1 MSDKITP
8 PVAGEKI
15 VIKKTGGCRS
25 FFAGFFCAII
35 FLVLVIGGAGVYVYY
50 GVSLR
55 QIEDMFGI
63 QIPIE
68 GDLNNKNVKDLIALG
83 LDVKDSYVNMT
94 IGEVDTKLGVKL
106 PDKFPGTDINISYLY
121 QDDAIITFLGTQ
133 QKVLDVKVLD
143 VANNLNAFVESLLDI
158 VYDHLTVG
166 EVLRTADLDETVNS
180 LGYPGLTDAIYTV
193 DGNKMALSD
202 MTINQAQQV
211 LQDYYGSENL
221 TVANIIEASGLT
233 VIPDDPMYDRIRAL
247 KVASVTTD
255 ELMDTI
261 TGEIVNDLVDLSD
274 FAFTQT
280 EDFNNTKLSG
290 MVDYIESLQ
299 VGEFVTLE
307 NAVDAEFFIDNPQF
321 STLNKTYISHLDE
334 GINKLTVSQI
344 LTTTQLAR
352 TTLSDTQK
360 AMTITELLQSTNSTL
375 ASLFGVANVSEL
387 GGYVEALKDTASTN
401 YTASYDALS
410 WSEKLGLD
418 GSSVAMFNVSSLTI
432 NDIATS
438 EDIPATIFDKL
449 GTLGDLMGDTSN
461 PILKLLSNI
470 ELKDLFTN
478 AGDTLTHALEYDND
492 GTLVTLKTLLEM
504 QGTDGING
512 IISGI
517 AVKDL
522 LDTPDTAITNTL
534 KGSSATLGE
543 LLGMTETTTGLNSI
557 ISTITVSS
565 LFTSPDTAITDVL
578 RSSTMTLAGMLGIT
592 VDSSTASG
600 YILNNLAVGDL
611 FGDDAST
618 TLSDKINSMPI
629 SCVLGTQPTTE
640 FLSLI
645 DSDKYT
651 STTVATLDSM
661 INSVDIT
668 NVTLGTMVDKRI
680 ISQQTLTDNGIDTT
694 STKWNTLK
702 DMTLVDIIKAYY
714 NALP

>member
-166 EVLRTADLDETVNS
+166 EVLRTADLDETINS
-180 LGYPGLTDAIYTV
+180 LGYPGLTDAIYTI

-202 MTINQAQQV
+202 MTINQAQQI
-211 LQDYYGSENL
+211 LQDYYGADNL
-221 TVANIIEASGLT
+221 TVANVIEATGIKI
-233 VIPDDPMYDRIRAL
+233 IPDDPMYDGLRAL
-247 KVASVTTD
+247 KVQSVTTD
-255 ELMDTI
+255 ELMDTV
-261 TGEIVNDLVDLSD
+261 TGEILNDLVDLSD

-280 EDFNNTKLSG
+280 EGFNNTKLSG
-290 MVDYIESLQ
+290 MIDYIESLQ

-307 NAVDAEFFIDNPQF
+307 NAVDDNFFTQNPQF
-321 STLNKTYISHLDE
+321 STLNKTYIAHLDE
-334 GINKLTVSQI
+334 EINKLTVSQI
-344 LTTTQLAR
+344 LTTEQLNRTSLTTTQR
-352 TTLSDTQK
+352 
-360 AMTITELLQSTNSTL
+360 AMTIAELLQSTSSTL
-375 ASLFGVANVSEL
+375 SSLFGTTNINEL
-387 GGYVEALKDTASTN
+387 GGYIEALKDTVSAN
-401 YTASYDALS
+401 YATEYNALS
-410 WSEKLGLD
+410 WSKKLGLE
-418 GSSVAMFNVSSLTI
+418 GSNVALFNISSLTI
-432 NDIATS
+432 NEIANS
-438 EDIPATIFDKL
+438 SDIPDTI
-449 GTLGDLMGDTSN
+449 
-461 PILKLLSNI
+461 
-470 ELKDLFTN
+470 TN
-478 AGDTLTHALEYDND
+478 A
-492 GTLVTLKTLLEM
+492 LK
-504 QGTDGING
+504 
-512 IISGI
+512 
-517 AVKDL
+517 
-522 LDTPDTAITNTL
+522 
-534 KGSSATLGE
+534 SS
-543 LLGMTETTTGLNSI
+543 
-557 ISTITVSS
+557 
-565 LFTSPDTAITDVL
+565 D
-578 RSSTMTLAGMLGIT
+578 MTLADMLEIT
-592 VDSSTASG
+592 IDSSTASG
-600 YILNNLAVGDL
+600 YILNNLDVSDL

-618 TLSDKINSMPI
+618 VLSEKINSMPI

>member
-166 EVLRTADLDETVNS
+166 EVLRTADLDETINS
-180 LGYPGLTDAIYTV
+180 LGYPGLTDAIYTI

-202 MTINQAQQV
+202 MTINQAQQI
-211 LQDYYGSENL
+211 LQDYYGADNL
-221 TVANIIEASGLT
+221 TVANVIEATGIKI
-233 VIPDDPMYDRIRAL
+233 IPDDPMYDGLRAL
-247 KVASVTTD
+247 KVQSVTTD
-255 ELMDTI
+255 ELMDTV
-261 TGEIVNDLVDLSD
+261 TGEILNDLVDLSD

-280 EDFNNTKLSG
+280 EGFNNTKLSG
-290 MVDYIESLQ
+290 MIDYIESLH
-299 VGEFVTLE
+299 VGDFVTLE
-307 NAVDAEFFIDNPQF
+307 NAVDDNFFTQNPQF
-321 STLNKTYISHLDE
+321 STLNKTYIAHLDE
-334 GINKLTVSQI
+334 EINKLTVSQI
-344 LTTTQLAR
+344 LTTEQLNRTSLTTTQR
-352 TTLSDTQK
+352 
-360 AMTITELLQSTNSTL
+360 AMTRAELLQSTSSTL
-375 ASLFGVANVSEL
+375 SSLFGTTNINEL
-387 GGYVEALKDTASTN
+387 GGYIEALKDTVSAN
-401 YTASYDALS
+401 YATEYNALS
-410 WSEKLGLD
+410 WSKKLGLE
-418 GSSVAMFNVSSLTI
+418 GSNVALFNISSLTI
-432 NDIATS
+432 NEIANS
-438 EDIPATIFDKL
+438 SDIPDTI
-449 GTLGDLMGDTSN
+449 
-461 PILKLLSNI
+461 
-470 ELKDLFTN
+470 TN
-478 AGDTLTHALEYDND
+478 A
-492 GTLVTLKTLLEM
+492 LK
-504 QGTDGING
+504 
-512 IISGI
+512 
-517 AVKDL
+517 
-522 LDTPDTAITNTL
+522 
-534 KGSSATLGE
+534 SS
-543 LLGMTETTTGLNSI
+543 
-557 ISTITVSS
+557 
-565 LFTSPDTAITDVL
+565 D
-578 RSSTMTLAGMLGIT
+578 MTLADMLEIT
-592 VDSSTASG
+592 IDSSTASG
-600 YILNNLAVGDL
+600 YILNNLDVSDL

-618 TLSDKINSMPI
+618 VLSEKINSMPI
-629 SCVLGTQPTTE
+629 SCVLGTQPTTG

-668 NVTLGTMVDKRI
+668 NVTLGTMVDKGI

>member
-68 GDLNNKNVKDLIALG
+68 GDLNNKNAKDLIALG

-166 EVLRTADLDETVNS
+166 EVLRTADLDETINS
-180 LGYPGLTDAIYTV
+180 LGYPGLTDAIYTI

-202 MTINQAQQV
+202 MTINQAQQI
-211 LQDYYGSENL
+211 LQDYYGADNL
-221 TVANIIEASGLT
+221 TVANVIEATGIKI
-233 VIPDDPMYDRIRAL
+233 IPDDPMYDGLRAL
-247 KVASVTTD
+247 KVQSVTTD
-255 ELMDTI
+255 ELMDTV
-261 TGEIVNDLVDLSD
+261 TGEILNDLVDLSD

-280 EDFNNTKLSG
+280 EGFNNTKLSG
-290 MVDYIESLQ
+290 MIDYIESLQ

-307 NAVDAEFFIDNPQF
+307 NAVDDNFFTQNPQF
-321 STLNKTYISHLDE
+321 STLNKTYIAHLDE
-334 GINKLTVSQI
+334 EINKLTVSQI
-344 LTTTQLAR
+344 LTTEQLNRTSLTTTQR
-352 TTLSDTQK
+352 
-360 AMTITELLQSTNSTL
+360 AMTRAELLQSTSSTL
-375 ASLFGVANVSEL
+375 SSLFGTTNINEL
-387 GGYVEALKDTASTN
+387 GGYIEALKDTVSAN
-401 YTASYDALS
+401 YATEYNALS
-410 WSEKLGLD
+410 WSKKLGLE
-418 GSSVAMFNVSSLTI
+418 GSNVALFNISSLTI
-432 NDIATS
+432 NEIANS
-438 EDIPATIFDKL
+438 SDIPDTI
-449 GTLGDLMGDTSN
+449 
-461 PILKLLSNI
+461 
-470 ELKDLFTN
+470 TN
-478 AGDTLTHALEYDND
+478 A
-492 GTLVTLKTLLEM
+492 LK
-504 QGTDGING
+504 
-512 IISGI
+512 
-517 AVKDL
+517 
-522 LDTPDTAITNTL
+522 
-534 KGSSATLGE
+534 SS
-543 LLGMTETTTGLNSI
+543 
-557 ISTITVSS
+557 
-565 LFTSPDTAITDVL
+565 D
-578 RSSTMTLAGMLGIT
+578 MTLADMLEIT
-592 VDSSTASG
+592 IDSSTASG
-600 YILNNLAVGDL
+600 YILNNLDVSDL

-618 TLSDKINSMPI
+618 VLSEKINSMPI
-629 SCVLGTQPTTE
+629 SCVLGTQPTTG

-668 NVTLGTMVDKRI
+668 NVTLGTMVDKGI

>member
-166 EVLRTADLDETVNS
+166 EVLRTADLDETINS
-180 LGYPGLTDAIYTV
+180 LGYPGLTDAIYTI

-202 MTINQAQQV
+202 MTINQAQQI
-211 LQDYYGSENL
+211 LQDYYGADNL
-221 TVANIIEASGLT
+221 TVANVIEATGIKI
-233 VIPDDPMYDRIRAL
+233 IPDDPMYDGLRAL
-247 KVASVTTD
+247 KVQSVTTD
-255 ELMDTI
+255 ELMDTV
-261 TGEIVNDLVDLSD
+261 TGEILNDLVDLSD

-280 EDFNNTKLSG
+280 EGFNNTKLSG
-290 MVDYIESLQ
+290 MIDYIESLQ

-307 NAVDAEFFIDNPQF
+307 NAVDDNFFTQNPQF
-321 STLNKTYISHLDE
+321 STLNKTYIAHLDE
-334 GINKLTVSQI
+334 EINKLTVSQI
-344 LTTTQLAR
+344 LTTEQLNRTSLTTTQR
-352 TTLSDTQK
+352 
-360 AMTITELLQSTNSTL
+360 AMTIAELLQSTSSTL
-375 ASLFGVANVSEL
+375 SSLFGTTNINEL
-387 GGYVEALKDTASTN
+387 GGYIEALKDTVSAN
-401 YTASYDALS
+401 YATEYNALS
-410 WSEKLGLD
+410 WSKKLGLE
-418 GSSVAMFNVSSLTI
+418 GSNVALFNISSLTI
-432 NDIATS
+432 NEIANS
-438 EDIPATIFDKL
+438 SDIPDTIFDKL

-461 PILKLLSNI
+461 SILKLLADV
-470 ELKDLFTN
+470 EVKDLFKN
-478 AGDTLTHALEYDND
+478 ASDTIINALEYNKD
-492 GTLVTLKTLLEM
+492 GTTVTLATLLDM
-504 QGTDGING
+504 QSTDGING
-512 IISGI
+512 IIGDI
-517 AVKDL
+517 PVKDL
-522 LDTPDTAITNTL
+522 FDTPDTAITNAL
-534 KGSSATLGE
+534 KNSTTTLGD
-543 LLGMTETTTGLNSI
+543 LLGMTSATGLNSI
-557 ISTITVSS
+557 ISTIRVGVLFDTPETALTNALKSS
-565 LFTSPDTAITDVL
+565 D
-578 RSSTMTLAGMLGIT
+578 MTLADMLEIT
-592 VDSSTASG
+592 IDSSTASG
-600 YILNNLAVGDL
+600 YILNNLDVSDL

-618 TLSDKINSMPI
+618 VLSEKINSMPI

-668 NVTLGTMVDKRI
+668 NVTLGTMVDKGI